1 MSRGWRG
8 LWADALAT
16 DNGRRQWSPSGPL
29 ARRIRVQIEVL
40 LLLPLP
46 FMKSSFHSSKRKK
59 ILSISNRIETV
70 YFMVW
75 IDSIL

>member
-40 LLLPLP
+40 LLLPFSRFQTELRQ
-46 FMKSSFHSSKRKK
+46 FILWFGLIQFYKS
-59 ILSISNRIETV
+59 NNGYV
-70 YFMVW
+70 PVW
-75 IDSIL
+75 